1 MKGAAFEGILE
12 RGEEAALREDLI
24 EQDRPEGVRLL
35 VRLIVYPAVAPHHDH
50 LVESEDPK
58 PVAADR
64 SIVAASR
71 NHSDYLLFLL
81 APSIA
86 NGYTYSSSQTMLPQT
101 L

>member
-1 MKGAAFEGILE
+1 VTQDDF
-12 RGEEAALREDLI
+12 REAVLTGLVAHHLDTA
-24 EQDRPEGVRLL
+24 PESLAIRRSPTGKFNDTCFVWSNQKFSKS
-35 VRLIVYPAVAPHHDH
+35 VA
-50 LVESEDPK
+50 S
-58 PVAADR
+58 DR

-86 NGYTYSSSQTMLPQT
+86 NGYTRSSSQTMLPQT